1 MGERRGVRSGGGY
14 VDGVKCDMRSV
25 FILQINQIK
34 QIVFLH
40 FFLHDLAMFN
50 NFISSPIP

>member
-1 MGERRGVRSGGGY
+1 MRSGGGY